1 VLLVDRIFFFNVV
14 YGECRTDNKE
24 KAKRKKI
31 KRKERNNI
39 E

>member
-1 VLLVDRIFFFNVV
+1 MLI

-24 KAKRKKI
+24 KAKREKK
-31 KRKERNNI
+31 KKKKKGKKETII